1 MKIDSK
7 WMKDLNVRKES
18 IKILEENAGSNLFNL
33 NRSKFFLGTSPKTT
47 EARAKMSYW
56 DFMKSKSSLH
66 SKGNSQHNQKTTDR
80 TGDDICKWHI
90 R

>member
-1 MKIDSK
+1 
-7 WMKDLNVRKES
+7 MKDLNVRKES
-18 IKILEENAGSNLFNL
+18 IKILEENTDGNLFDLSHN
-33 NRSKFFLGTSPKTT
+33 NFFLETSPKPRG
-47 EARAKMSYW
+47 ARAKMSYW

-80 TGDDICKWHI
+80 MGEDICKWHI